1 MENLA
6 QVNKRDVAPPAA
18 PVSRPRPLLAGIVE
32 RFHPRRLIA
41 PIRRIQRD
49 AQLQVE
55 AHNRMVNNPA
65 EMNANARAGNVPNNH
80 QIFPNIIDL
89 TGDEN
94 GMIGNEN
101 DIVDLDSP
109 DSENGGRRKSPRK
122 ADVGQPS
129 GPRNDR
135 FNVSPGPVLASPAA
149 SMGSAD
155 EFGMAP
161 FQPGWEG
168 NFIHDDAFD
177 DPAMAQAMMDDIA
190 AGTKTHGFQEGWMQ
204 SGGRADDFGEGPS
217 NLPMGDSG
225 IESRTNVM
233 VTLLSFFPG
242 ICQDYISELYESIA
256 PSSERIIAHILD
268 QTEKGKPFPKSKD
281 KQKNLKRKR
290 DVEVEADDEAKAMA
304 KYAAADRA
312 PPALFGRARGY
323 TRKILAAEFGHTPM
337 SFIDKVLS
345 TNRNHLFP
353 SYAELLKAETN
364 TDDQK
369 PAYEKLR
376 YRRIMPKEWEDQEI
390 QTYINAVTSE
400 AAMVELY
407 RELQAARKVRAMAEF
422 KRVAERELVLAEEA
436 NELRARED
444 GTMLECGTCCADY
457 PMNRM
462 VHCNAEA
469 LHWFCKACAL
479 KTAETQI
486 GMSKYELCCMSTDN
500 CEGGFSKSE
509 KEKYLDEKTIVALD
523 RIEQEAVLRMAGIEN
538 LVNCPFCP
546 FAAEMPPVEINKEFD
561 CHAPECGKISCRL
574 CKLESHIPK
583 SCEEHAKE
591 TGMSVRR
598 EVEEAM
604 SAAII
609 RKCNKC
615 GTPFLKEEGCNKMTC
630 TRNGCGNV
638 QCYICSKSCTYNHFN
653 DKSRGGKDGN
663 CPLFDS
669 ANQRHEREI
678 QEAEKAAL
686 DRIRQEHPELTE
698 SDLKIK
704 VSQAVLQDE
713 EIRRSREPRYR
724 PAEHRPVEGQPNRL
738 EIELLM
744 ELGNPR
750 QGHHWAVNN
759 VPDENDLPARPPAPN
774 NLDNE
779 GYGVHRTMRERLA
792 ALRRNAAPNQFRIG
806 RLDRKGLGGNDL
818 QDNLPDD
825 LRPRDALGE
834 FERYLFRTGLNSP
847 FEGPAAAAVLPAG
860 PSPDNLRDVYRQCH
874 IAGPGGPAW
883 PATARPQPVD
893 VRPRIQ
899 VPRELEDRI
908 LRFLRDQKIF
918 EDHGKPNDKRAL
930 GHLER
935 ACNLIKAKLEALR
948 AEAETARIAKME
960 GEGDAHEERVAGK
973 GKAANVGLGGL
984 LAGRMG
990 QGEGSGL
997 GKEKD
1002 DGSLRGDANAAPNIL
1017 QACIQEASR
1026 VRDEEDQH
1034 QREFLR
1040 VQELGARDELV
1051 RQRIFQAA
1059 IDDAREAEQ
1068 HFREPQDNFE
1078 GRLQRLRDAQQRHL
1092 IQAEAARVLYGGGH
1106 VNPAVLGMLDGP
1118 PRMGERAR
1126 HTVFARP
1133 DGPILLNMNKPVPPP
1148 APKPQFAAPSV
1159 IDPPPPY
1166 AEVPEQMGGPVQQP
1180 SHNNHGSY
1188 ILERMAM
1195 ADRQRAVEHLAQIER
1210 QRQEAGRVASERQGQ
1225 RDGGDTGEGRSGA
1238 SERQREHAERPTG
1251 FVLWQ
1256 QWEQRQR
1263 EERERQEEQ
1272 RIHLGEHIDAERDR
1286 ALDRAEAWERVRVL
1300 RREREERVR
1309 AQNEERQRI
1318 AAVESD
1324 RVDRE
1329 VRVGQNRV
1337 FGDRGEGERDRGMN
1351 GSAMNRPSSTSN
1363 PPNLNAATPNAASS
1377 SSTTARSIPGFQLT
1391 MTRTRTVIQN
1401 QAESSRVQRVEGP
1414 STPGPSMLTA
1424 GLAAAA
1430 MNRPGSMSGPSASAM
1445 SRPVSISGPS
1455 PINGPSTPNAA
1466 SNTRTTTTTQSI
1478 PGFQLTMTRSSTRIQ
1493 NDPSRAQREAAARI
1507 QREETARAQREE
1519 AARIQRQ
1526 TDERSREIERVR
1538 AADAARVQR
1547 EQAARSQREQA
1558 AARVVREARVARR
1571 EVGRGFGGFGGG
1583 RCA

>member
-407 RELQAARKVRAMAEF
+407 RELQAARKVRAMSEF

-444 GTMLECGTCCADY
+444 GTMLEY
-457 PMNRM
+457 
-462 VHCNAEA
+462 
-469 LHWFCKACAL
+469 
-479 KTAETQI
+479 
-486 GMSKYELCCMSTDN
+486 N

-561 CHAPECGKISCRL
+561 CHAP
-574 CKLESHIPK
+574 
-583 SCEEHAKE
+583 
-591 TGMSVRR
+591 
-598 EVEEAM
+598 
-604 SAAII
+604 
-609 RKCNKC
+609 
-615 GTPFLKEEGCNKMTC
+615 
-630 TRNGCGNV
+630 
-638 QCYICSKSCTYNHFN
+638 
-653 DKSRGGKDGN
+653 DRGGKDGN

-792 ALRRNAAPNQFRIG
+792 ALRRNAAR

-1571 EVGRGFGGFGGG
+1571 EVGRGFGGVWGVEGALERGGEG
-1583 RCA
+1583 GERGEVGEEEGGDEEVVGDEDEDEEGDIDDWLEGLLEL